1 MPREIRGIAKFLEIP
16 IDPSRWDSIV
26 EHCGFDYM
34 KKNAAKSVPLGG
46 IFWDGGAETFI
57 NKGTNG
63 RWRDVLTA
71 SDSEQYERRALT
83 ELGEECA
90 HWLATGHRHPST

>member
-1 MPREIRGIAKFLEIP
+1 
-16 IDPSRWDSIV
+16 
-26 EHCGFDYM
+26 M
-34 KKNAAKSVPLGG
+34 KKNATKSVPLGG
-46 IFWDGGAETFI
+46 LFWDGGAETFI

-71 SDSEQYERRALT
+71 EDIDRYEHRARA

-90 HWLATGHRHPST
+90 HWLATGQRLPST

>member
-1 MPREIRGIAKFLEIP
+1 MA
-16 IDPSRWDSIV
+16 V
-26 EHCGFDYM
+26 
-34 KKNAAKSVPLGG
+34 

-71 SDSEQYERRALT
+71 EDIDRYERRARA

-90 HWLATGHRHPST
+90 HWLATGQRLPST